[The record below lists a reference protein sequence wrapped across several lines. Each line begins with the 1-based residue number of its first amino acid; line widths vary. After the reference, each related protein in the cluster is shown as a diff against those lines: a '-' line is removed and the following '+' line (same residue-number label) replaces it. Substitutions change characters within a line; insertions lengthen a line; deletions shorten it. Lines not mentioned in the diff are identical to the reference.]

1 MKQVWAYRILGL
13 LFFFGGALCMSFIQ
27 NPKLSEVGTILLII
41 SVVLILAGDFAS
53 RFDRLE
59 KKISGLQS

>member
-1 MKQVWAYRILGL
+1 MKQAWFYRIVGL
-13 LFFFGGALCMSFIQ
+13 LVFLAGFLFLFFIN
-27 NPKLSEVGTILLII
+27 NPKSSEVGTILLII

-59 KKISGLQS
+59 KKISGL